1 MLAVDCQPLSMVE
14 DVGFKRVLQILEPC
28 YKCPSC
34 KYFTDTILPKI
45 YTGMRE
51 EVTKLIGGAKHIIF
65 TTDIWSSSVNTTCLL
80 SLTAHW
86 IDDAFAKISAVL
98 HAQPVQEAHTGE
110 HIAAQMEN
118 ILQNW
123 ELARDKVHLVV
134 SDNASNMIRATRDA
148 SFTHFCCFAH
158 SLQLVIKD
166 GLFVQR
172 ALMI

>member
-86 IDDAFAKISAVL
+86 IDDAFVKISAVL

-118 ILQNW
+118 ILQN
-123 ELARDKVHLVV
+123 
-134 SDNASNMIRATRDA
+134 
-148 SFTHFCCFAH
+148 
-158 SLQLVIKD
+158 
-166 GLFVQR
+166 
-172 ALMI
+172 